1 MPESKPDLPVEEVVI
16 RPSRSWFQLDL
27 QALWHYRDMLR
38 FLVMRD
44 FVSKYKQTIL
54 GPAWFVIQPLLMTLV
69 FTVIFGRVAGLSTDG
84 LPQPLFYLCGMLGWT
99 YFSTC
104 FQGTSTQLITN
115 ANLYRKVYFPR
126 MVVPISVVVSN
137 LIAYA
142 IQLVTFLCFWG
153 YYRFFTHAGDTF
165 GMDWTLAFLPLVI
178 LQTAAFSL
186 GVGLWMSALTAKYR
200 DLQQISAFL
209 IQVWMYVTPVIYP
222 TSVIPEQLR
231 WLVFLN
237 PMAAIVEAYRG
248 MFLGVATLT
257 TTDVLVSATL
267 TLLVLLSGILI
278 FNRIQRDFVDYA

>member
-1 MPESKPDLPVEEVVI
+1 MSEPTPDLPIEEVVI

-27 QALWHYRDMLR
+27 KALWHYRDMLR

-99 YFSTC
+99 YFATC

-142 IQLVTFLCFWG
+142 IQLVTFLCFWA
-153 YYRFFTHAGDTF
+153 YYHFFTDAGESF
-165 GMDWTLAFLPLVI
+165 GIDWTLAFLPLVI

-222 TSVIPEQLR
+222 TSVIPEHLR

-257 TTDVLVSATL
+257 TTDVWVSATL
-267 TLLVLLSGILI
+267 TLFVLLSGILI